1 MDIPMNTRMNILSR
15 VRRSVAMT
23 TRITAIATS
32 AVVITLFTYPIHTT
46 AAAAESSADAG
57 ASDQTAPASADKPKL
72 PFSSATFSGIK
83 LREIGP
89 AVTSGRIIDIA
100 VVPGHTSSWYVAV
113 ASGGVWKT
121 MNAGTTW
128 TPIFDSEGS
137 YSIGCVTIDPNNINV
152 IWVGTGE
159 NNSQRSVSYGDGV
172 YKSLD
177 GGKTWK
183 NTGLKSSEHIGKI
196 IVDPRNSDIVY
207 ASAQGPLW
215 GPGGERGLYKT
226 IDGGKTW
233 KAALTISENTGI
245 SDLWMDPRSSSVLY
259 ATSYQRRRHVWSL
272 LNGGP
277 ESAIWKS
284 TDAGVTWRK
293 LDKGIPKSDLGR
305 IGLAVSPAN
314 PDVVY
319 AIIEAAELK
328 DRGIYRSND
337 RGESW
342 NRMSEYMTSSPQY
355 YQELIPDPQ
364 NAERVYSMDTF
375 NHVTEDGGKTWK
387 RLGEKHKHVDN
398 HALWIDPADTDHLV
412 NGNDGGVYE
421 SWDRGVNWQYKSNL
435 PVTQFYR
442 VAVDESAPFYNIYG
456 GTQDNNTLGGPSR
469 NTSSQGITNADWF
482 VTAGG
487 DGFFAAVDPTEPNIV
502 YSESQYG
509 GLVRFDRKNGE
520 RTDIQPQSA
529 PGETPLRWNWDAPII
544 ISPHNHK
551 RLYFAAQRIFRSD
564 DRGDNWTPISGDISR
579 QIDRNKLKMMGRVW
593 SVDAVAKNAS
603 TSLYGNIVS
612 LSESPKAE
620 GLLYAGTDDGL
631 INITEDGG
639 KNWRRIET
647 FSGVPTNTYVS
658 DLKPSP
664 HEASVVY
671 AAFDN
676 HQMGDFKPYLLKSAD
691 RGKTWTSIAGDLPAR
706 GTVYTIA
713 EDPAKANLLYCGTEF
728 GLYFSPDGGKRW
740 IQLKGDMPTIAVRD
754 IVVHKREGDL
764 VVATFGRGFF
774 VLDDLTPIRR
784 ASDELL
790 AKEAALMP
798 VKKAWMFI
806 PTQPLGLRE
815 KAFQG
820 AAFYTAPN
828 PPFGAIFTYYLKDEI
843 KTRREARL
851 AIEKKISVKGGDVFY
866 PPWDALQHETREAA
880 PAILLTI
887 ADAAGNVIR
896 RITGP
901 TKAGMHRIAWDL
913 RYPAANPAQPK
924 PVKVEEES
932 DPFADRNRGQLALP
946 GTYTATLEQLVDG
959 AVTSLAEPVTFTTE
973 ILGAASLPAPDRA
986 QVLAFASKTASLQR
1000 AVLGAVELVKETQRR
1015 MDAMK
1020 LALMDT
1026 PASTAALQTRLRD
1039 AELKLKDLDTLLSG
1053 DKILAKYQEPVPP
1066 SIVDRVSG
1074 IVSSVWAITSAPTG
1088 THQRSYEFAAGEF
1101 APVLDKLRTVIE
1113 IDLKQIESQ
1122 AEALGAPWTPGRVPI
1137 WKPN

>member
-1 MDIPMNTRMNILSR
+1 MQ
-15 VRRSVAMT
+15 RRICTIMMAALVVSFVQ
-23 TRITAIATS
+23 TAI
-32 AVVITLFTYPIHTT
+32 VR
-46 AAAAESSADAG
+46 AAETENQAVAE
-57 ASDQTAPASADKPKL
+57 KPKL

-89 AVTSGRIIDIA
+89 AVASGRIIDIA
-100 VVPGHTSSWYVAV
+100 VVPGNTSTWYVAV

-121 MNAGTTW
+121 TNAGTTW
-128 TPIFDSEGS
+128 TPIFDNEGS
-137 YSIGCVTIDPNNINV
+137 YSIGCVTVDPNNANV
-152 IWVGTGE
+152 IWVGSGE
-159 NNSQRSVSYGDGV
+159 NNSQRSVGYGDGV

-196 IVDPRNSDIVY
+196 IVDPRNSDVVY

-215 GPGGERGLYKT
+215 GAGGERGLYKT
-226 IDGGKTW
+226 TDGGKTW
-233 KAALTISENTGI
+233 KAVLTVSENTGV
-245 SDLWMDPRSSSVLY
+245 SDLWMDPRSSNVLY

-284 TDAGVTWRK
+284 TDAGATWRK

-305 IGLAVSPAN
+305 IGLAVSPAD
-314 PDVVY
+314 PDVIY
-319 AIIEAAELK
+319 AIIEASDAKE
-328 DRGIYRSND
+328 RGVYRSND

-342 NRMSEYMTSSPQY
+342 NRMADYMTSSPQY
-355 YQELIPDPQ
+355 YQELIPDPK
-364 NAERVYSMDTF
+364 NADRVYSMDTF

-387 RLGEKHKHVDN
+387 RLGEKYKHVDN
-398 HALWIDPADTDHLV
+398 HALWIDPADTNHLI

-421 SWDRGVNWQYKSNL
+421 TWDRGANWHYKANL

-442 VAVDESAPFYNIYG
+442 VAVDESTPFYNVYG

-469 NTSSQGITNADWF
+469 TTSTHGITNADWF
-482 VTAGG
+482 VTVGG
-487 DGFFAAVDPTEPNIV
+487 DGFFAAVDPKDPNIV
-502 YSESQYG
+502 YSEWQYG
-509 GLVRFDRKNGE
+509 GLVRFDRKTGE
-520 RTDIQPQSA
+520 RIDIQPKSA
-529 PGETPLRWNWDAPII
+529 PGEAPLRWNWDAPVI
-544 ISPHNHK
+544 ISPHNHQ

-612 LSESPKAE
+612 LTESPKAE

-631 INITEDGG
+631 VNITEDGG
-639 KNWRRIET
+639 KNWRKTET
-647 FSGVPTNTYVS
+647 FPGVPANTYVS

-664 HEASVVY
+664 HDAGTVY

-706 GTVYTIA
+706 GTVYTVA
-713 EDPAKANLLYCGTEF
+713 EDPARPNLLYCGTEF

-740 IQLKGDMPTIAVRD
+740 IQLKGGMPNIAVRD

-764 VVATFGRGFF
+764 VIATFGRGFF

-784 ASDELL
+784 ANDELL

-798 VKKAWMFI
+798 VKRAWMFI
-806 PTQPLGLRE
+806 PTQPLGGRE

-820 AAFYTAPN
+820 ASLYTAPN
-828 PPFGAIFTYYLKDEI
+828 PPFGAIFSYYLKDEMTSQ
-843 KTRREARL
+843 KEARL
-851 AIEKKISVKGGDVFY
+851 AAEKKIAAKGGDVFY
-866 PPWDALQHETREAA
+866 PAWEALQRESREAA
-880 PAILLTI
+880 PAIVLTVT
-887 ADAAGNVIR
+887 DSAGKVVR
-896 RITGP
+896 RVTGP
-901 TKAGMHRIAWDL
+901 TKAGFHRIAWDL

-924 PVKVEEES
+924 TTKPEEE
-932 DPFADRNRGQLALP
+932 DPFSDRARGPLALP
-946 GTYTATLEQLVDG
+946 GIYTATLEKWVDG
-959 AVTSLAEPVTFTTE
+959 VVTPLAEPVTFNAE
-973 ILGAASLPAPDRA
+973 ILGTASLPAPDRA
-986 QVLAFASKTASLQR
+986 KVLEFANKTASLQR

-1015 MDAMK
+1015 IDAMK
-1020 LALMDT
+1020 VALIDT
-1026 PASTAALQTRLRD
+1026 PAPTAALASRTR
-1039 AELKLKDLDTLLSG
+1039 EIEQKLKDLDKLLTG
-1053 DKILAKYQEPVPP
+1053 DKILEKYQEPVPP
-1066 SIVDRVSG
+1066 SIVERVSG
-1074 IVSSVWAITSAPTG
+1074 IVGALWGITSAPTG
-1088 THQRSYEFAAGEF
+1088 THQRSYEFAAAEF
-1101 APVLDKLRTVIE
+1101 APALDKLRTLVE
-1113 IDLKQIESQ
+1113 TDLKQLESQ
-1122 AEALGAPWTPGRVPI
+1122 AEALGAPWTPGRVPV
-1137 WKPN
+1137 WKKD